1 MTERSPNR
9 LYYAYAR
16 HALVTA
22 LRLARVQH
30 GSKVLIPEFICRDV
44 LASLRAVGAEPL
56 FYEIDDTLQP
66 RVDGSLQST
75 LGADSQ
81 QVAAVM
87 VVNYFGFPAHLD
99 LVKRLLHAATLPIIE
114 DNAHGWLSADEH
126 GTTLGSRTQFG
137 ITSVRKTI
145 RIPDGAYLEWRDDGN
160 LDTHALHEPLE
171 PRDHSL
177 PASFRIR
184 RAVSRIDARSPIA
197 VMPLTRGAVRL
208 LRLLG
213 GKPSVDLHTA
223 DEWDLPTNRN
233 PHQYSLQLMGE
244 VDQGAEVARRRAHYQ
259 RCEALAAAHDI
270 ARPFA
275 SLPPNVSPQGFPF
288 FWHPERAEAFCAAVQ
303 RVRLGEVIAWPSLP
317 SRTSL
322 AEDSRLRSLHLVN
335 FLV

>member
-1 MTERSPNR
+1 MTNRSPNR
-9 LYYAYAR
+9 LSYAFAR

-30 GSKVLIPEFICRDV
+30 SSKVLIPNFICRDV
-44 LASLRAVGAEPL
+44 LASLCAVGAEPL

-75 LGADSQ
+75 LGANSHH
-81 QVAAVM
+81 VAAVM
-87 VVNYFGFPAHLD
+87 VVNYFGFPAD
-99 LVKRLLHAATLPIIE
+99 LVRVRRLLRPTTLPIIE
-114 DNAHGWLSADEH
+114 DNAHGWLSADEQ
-126 GTTLGSRTQFG
+126 GIPLGSRTQVG

-145 RIPDGAYLEWRDDGN
+145 RIPDGAYLEWRDDDN
-160 LDTHALHEPLE
+160 LDTRALHEPLE

-197 VMPLTRGAVRL
+197 VMPLARGAVRQF
-208 LRLLG
+208 RRLG

-244 VDQGAEVARRRAHYQ
+244 VDEGAEVARRRAHYQ

-270 ARPFA
+270 AHPFA

-288 FWHPERAEAFCAAVQ
+288 FWNPERAETFCAAVQ
-303 RVRLGEVIAWPSLP
+303 RARLGEVIAWPSLP

>member
-1 MTERSPNR
+1 MTNRSPNH

-81 QVAAVM
+81 QVVAVM
-87 VVNYFGFPAHLD
+87 VVNYFGFPADLD
-99 LVKRLLHAATLPIIE
+99 RVRRLLRPTTLPIIE

-126 GTTLGSRTQFG
+126 GTPLGSRTQVG

-145 RIPDGAYLEWRDDGN
+145 RIPDGAYLEWRNDGN

-171 PRDHSL
+171 PRNHSL
-177 PASFRIR
+177 PTSFHVR
-184 RAVSRIDARSPIA
+184 RAVSRIDVRSPIA
-197 VMPLTRGAVRL
+197 LMPLARGAVRL
-208 LRLLG
+208 LRRLG
-213 GKPSVDLHTA
+213 GKPPVDLHTA
-223 DEWDLPTNRN
+223 DEWDLPTNRS
-233 PHQYSLQLMGE
+233 PHQYSLKLMGG

-259 RCEALAAAHDI
+259 RCEALAAAYDI
-270 ARPFA
+270 ACPFA

-288 FWHPERAEAFCAAVQ
+288 FWHPGKVEAFCAAVQ
-303 RVRLGEVIAWPSLP
+303 RARLGEVIAWPSLP